1 MLFVELAEFSTFIE
15 LLNFYISSV
24 LVLVFIET
32 CVKLYFSQKI
42 TFKNIIEC
50 ICFPIV
56 MMLIVLVPI
65 TKTIGFIKELVL
77 MYTYIRRAYIFISKT
92 QGLSKEELID
102 CICKNFLK
110 KDSLDIK
117 FYVNDEDIHLEW

>member
-117 FYVNDEDIHLEW
+117 FYVNDEDIHLE

>member
-1 MLFVELAEFSTFIE
+1 MLFVEFAEFSTFIS
-15 LLNFYISSV
+15 LLNFYISGV

-32 CVKLYFSQKI
+32 CVKLYFSQII

-77 MYTYIRRAYIFISKT
+77 MYIYIRRAYIFISKT
-92 QGLSKEELID
+92 QDLSKEELID
-102 CICKNFLK
+102 CICKKFLK
-110 KDSLDIK
+110 EDSLDIK
-117 FYVNDEDIHLEW
+117 FYVNNEDIHLE

>member
-1 MLFVELAEFSTFIE
+1 MLFAEFSV
-15 LLNFYISSV
+15 LLNFYISGV

-77 MYTYIRRAYIFISKT
+77 MYIYIRRAYVFISKT
-92 QGLSKEELID
+92 QGLSKEELKD
-102 CICKNFLK
+102 CICKKFLK

>member
-1 MLFVELAEFSTFIE
+1 MLFVEFSE
-15 LLNFYISSV
+15 LLNFYISGV

-77 MYTYIRRAYIFISKT
+77 MYIYIRRAYVFISKT

-102 CICKNFLK
+102 CIYKKFLK

-117 FYVNDEDIHLEW
+117 FYVNDEDIHLE

>member
-1 MLFVELAEFSTFIE
+1 MLFVEFSE
-15 LLNFYISSV
+15 LLNFYISGV

-77 MYTYIRRAYIFISKT
+77 MYIYVRRAYVFISNT
-92 QGLSKEELID
+92 QGLSNEELID
-102 CICKNFLK
+102 CICENFLK
-110 KDSLDIK
+110 EDSLDIK
-117 FYVNDEDIHLEW
+117 FYENDEDIHLEW

>member
-1 MLFVELAEFSTFIE
+1 MLFAEFSV
-15 LLNFYISSV
+15 LLDFYISGV

-32 CVKLYFSQKI
+32 CVKLYFSKKI
-42 TFKNIIEC
+42 TFKHILEC

-77 MYTYIRRAYIFISKT
+77 MYIYVRRAYVFISNT
-92 QGLSKEELID
+92 QGLSNEELID
-102 CICKNFLK
+102 CICENFLK
-110 KDSLDIK
+110 EDSLDIK
-117 FYVNDEDIHLEW
+117 FYDNDEDIHLE

>member
-1 MLFVELAEFSTFIE
+1 MLFAEFSV
-15 LLNFYISSV
+15 LLDFYISGV

-65 TKTIGFIKELVL
+65 TKTIGFIKEFILNL
-77 MYTYIRRAYIFISKT
+77 IYIRRAYVFISKT
-92 QGLSKEELID
+92 QFLNNEELID

-110 KDSLDIK
+110 EDSLDIK
-117 FYVNDEDIHLEW
+117 FYENGEDIHLE

>member
-1 MLFVELAEFSTFIE
+1 MLFVELAEFNTFIA
-15 LLNFYISSV
+15 LLNFYISGV

-32 CVKLYFSQKI
+32 CVKLYFSQII

-77 MYTYIRRAYIFISKT
+77 MYIYIRRAYIFISKT

-102 CICKNFLK
+102 CICKKFLK
-110 KDSLDIK
+110 EDSLDIK
-117 FYVNDEDIHLEW
+117 FYVNDEDIHLE

>member
-1 MLFVELAEFSTFIE
+1 MLFVELAEFSTFIA
-15 LLNFYISSV
+15 LLDFYISGV
-24 LVLVFIET
+24 LILVFVET

-77 MYTYIRRAYIFISKT
+77 MYIYIRRAYVFISKT
-92 QGLSKEELID
+92 QDLSKEELID
-102 CICKNFLK
+102 CICKKFLK
-110 KDSLDIK
+110 EDSLDIK
-117 FYVNDEDIHLEW
+117 FYVNEDIHLE

>member
-1 MLFVELAEFSTFIE
+1 MLFVEFSE

-77 MYTYIRRAYIFISKT
+77 MYIYIRRAYVFISNT
-92 QGLSKEELID
+92 QGLSKDELID
-102 CICKNFLK
+102 CICKKFLK

-117 FYVNDEDIHLEW
+117 FYVNDEDIHLE

>member
-1 MLFVELAEFSTFIE
+1 MLFVEFSE
-15 LLNFYISSV
+15 LLNFYISGV

-77 MYTYIRRAYIFISKT
+77 MYIYIRRAYVFISTT
-92 QGLSKEELID
+92 QDLSKEELID

>member
-1 MLFVELAEFSTFIE
+1 MLFVELAEFSTFIA
-15 LLNFYISSV
+15 LFDFYIFGV

-50 ICFPIV
+50 ICFPVV
-56 MMLIVLVPI
+56 MMLLVLIPI
-65 TKTIGFIKELVL
+65 TKTIGFIKEFILTL
-77 MYTYIRRAYIFISKT
+77 IYIRRAQVFISKT
-92 QGLSKEELID
+92 QGLSNEELID

-110 KDSLDIK
+110 EDSLNIK
-117 FYVNDEDIHLEW
+117 FYVDDEDIHLE

>member
-1 MLFVELAEFSTFIE
+1 MLFAEFSV
-15 LLNFYISSV
+15 LLDFYISGV

-77 MYTYIRRAYIFISKT
+77 MYIYIRRAYVFISKT
-92 QGLSKEELID
+92 HGLSKEELKD
-102 CICKNFLK
+102 CICKKFLK

-117 FYVNDEDIHLEW
+117 FYVNDEDIHLE

>member
-1 MLFVELAEFSTFIE
+1 MLFVEFNAILQSYIFI
-15 LLNFYISSV
+15 V
-24 LVLVFIET
+24 LVLVFIDT
-32 CVKLYFSQKI
+32 CTKLYFSKKI
-42 TFKNIIEC
+42 TFKHILEC

-77 MYTYIRRAYIFISKT
+77 MYIYIRRAYIFISKT

-102 CICKNFLK
+102 CICKKFLK
-110 KDSLDIK
+110 EDSLDIK
-117 FYVNDEDIHLEW
+117 FCVNEDIHLE

>member
-1 MLFVELAEFSTFIE
+1 MLFVELAEFNTFIA
-15 LLNFYISSV
+15 LLNFYISGV

-32 CVKLYFSQKI
+32 CVKLYFSQII

-77 MYTYIRRAYIFISKT
+77 MYIYIRRAYIFISKT
-92 QGLSKEELID
+92 QDLSKEELID
-102 CICKNFLK
+102 CICKKFLK
-110 KDSLDIK
+110 EDSLDIK
-117 FYVNDEDIHLEW
+117 FYVNNKDIHLE

>member
-1 MLFVELAEFSTFIE
+1 MLFVEFAEFSTFIS
-15 LLNFYISSV
+15 LLNFYISGV

-32 CVKLYFSQKI
+32 CVKLYFSQII

-77 MYTYIRRAYIFISKT
+77 MYIYIRRAYIFISKT
-92 QGLSKEELID
+92 QDLSKEELID
-102 CICKNFLK
+102 CICKKFLK
-110 KDSLDIK
+110 EDSLDIK
-117 FYVNDEDIHLEW
+117 FYVNNKDIHLE

>member
-1 MLFVELAEFSTFIE
+1 MLFAEFSV
-15 LLNFYISSV
+15 LLNFYISGV

-56 MMLIVLVPI
+56 MVLIILVPI

-77 MYTYIRRAYIFISKT
+77 MYIYVRRAYKFIFNT
-92 QGLSKEELID
+92 QGLSNEELID
-102 CICKNFLK
+102 CICENFLK
-110 KDSLDIK
+110 EDSLDIK
-117 FYVNDEDIHLEW
+117 FYDNDEDIHLE

>member
-1 MLFVELAEFSTFIE
+1 MLFVEFSVLFD
-15 LLNFYISSV
+15 FYISGV
-24 LVLVFIET
+24 LILVFIET

-77 MYTYIRRAYIFISKT
+77 MYIYVRRAYKFILNT
-92 QGLSKEELID
+92 QGLNNEELID

-110 KDSLDIK
+110 EDSLDIK
-117 FYVNDEDIHLEW
+117 FYVNDEDIHLE

>member
-1 MLFVELAEFSTFIE
+1 MLFVEFSE
-15 LLNFYISSV
+15 LLNFYISGV

-56 MMLIVLVPI
+56 MALIILVPI

-77 MYTYIRRAYIFISKT
+77 MYIYVRRAYKFIFNT
-92 QGLSKEELID
+92 QGLSNEELID
-102 CICKNFLK
+102 CICENFLK
-110 KDSLDIK
+110 EDSLDIK
-117 FYVNDEDIHLEW
+117 FYVNDEDIHLE

>member
-1 MLFVELAEFSTFIE
+1 MLFAEFNIF
-15 LLNFYISSV
+15 LDFYISGV

-56 MMLIVLVPI
+56 MMLIVLVLI
-65 TKTIGFIKELVL
+65 TKTIGFIKEFILNL
-77 MYTYIRRAYIFISKT
+77 IYIRRAYVFISNT
-92 QGLSKEELID
+92 QGLSNEELID
-102 CICKNFLK
+102 CVCKNFLK
-110 KDSLDIK
+110 EDSLDIK
-117 FYVNDEDIHLEW
+117 FYVNGEDIHLE